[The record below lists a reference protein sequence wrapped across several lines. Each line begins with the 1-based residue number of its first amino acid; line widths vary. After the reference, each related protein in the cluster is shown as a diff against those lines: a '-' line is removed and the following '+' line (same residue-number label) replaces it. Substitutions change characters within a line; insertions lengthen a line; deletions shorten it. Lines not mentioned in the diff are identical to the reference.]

1 MAVALETMREAV
13 ADSSVARSP
22 RRVARAVD
30 GTSHVDCVASSLG
43 FAAFLE
49 GCHSGLSSSLELI
62 LSSEGQRAGERTP
75 PNEDRTSPAVD
86 SSAHPERLNRGHYR
100 CASRRRA

>member
-1 MAVALETMREAV
+1 MATLVETIQEAA
-13 ADSSVARSP
+13 ADSSGARSP

-49 GCHSGLSSSLELI
+49 DCHSGLSSSLELI
-62 LSSEGQRAGERTP
+62 LPSEGDRAGERTP
-75 PNEDRTSPAVD
+75 YRRGPNLPC
-86 SSAHPERLNRGHYR
+86 N
-100 CASRRRA
+100 

>member
-49 GCHSGLSSSLELI
+49 DCHSGPPSSLELA
-62 LSSEGQRAGERTP
+62 LSSEGHLAGERTP
-75 PNEDRTSPAVD
+75 PNEDRISPA
-86 SSAHPERLNRGHYR
+86 N
-100 CASRRRA
+100 

>member
-1 MAVALETMREAV
+1 MATLVETIQEAA
-13 ADSSVARSP
+13 ADSSDARSP

-49 GCHSGLSSSLELI
+49 DCHSGLSSSLELI
-62 LSSEGQRAGERTP
+62 L
-75 PNEDRTSPAVD
+75 
-86 SSAHPERLNRGHYR
+86 PE
-100 CASRRRA
+100 

>member
-1 MAVALETMREAV
+1 MSSIAVVLETMREAA
-13 ADSSVARSP
+13 ADSGGARSP

-49 GCHSGLSSSLELI
+49 DCHSGFSSSLEPV
-62 LSSEGQRAGERTP
+62 LSSEDHHAGERTP
-75 PNEDRTSPAVD
+75 HS
-86 SSAHPERLNRGHYR
+86 
-100 CASRRRA
+100 SRRGPHLPCN